1 MSAPR
6 QAGFTL
12 VELMVSV
19 VLVGVVTS
27 LSVRLASTVIDAYRE
42 QRIAMAIQR
51 AARASIDLVSDAVR
65 NASAGVATGDARD
78 AAGCSDVVGIDV
90 VNRSDGPDQISVIY
104 ASGGIVTSLRSSV
117 TAASSRFTVTSGDG
131 LAVGDRVLI
140 TDGTSGRLLPV
151 NRIEPSG
158 ADVEIRTV
166 AAGVGCPG
174 VPMPADG
181 YRAGALV
188 VRARASTFYIA
199 TAAGVPTL
207 MLDPDGTGPEVAE
220 PLAEGIEDMQIAV
233 GVDLDGDGALRE
245 DGSTSDEWFYN
256 AAGDLDP
263 PAVTTTRWRAV
274 RVTVVARTTQERQ
287 PTTTSLRP
295 ALEDRPAGIPDPY
308 RRRVLSTVVEIRNLE
323 GSP

>member
-1 MSAPR
+1 MTAPR
-6 QAGFTL
+6 QGGFTL

-19 VLVGVVTS
+19 VLIGIVTS

-65 NASAGVATGDARD
+65 NASAGVPTGDTRD

-90 VNRSDGPDQISVIY
+90 VNRSDGPDQLSVIY
-104 ASGGIVTSLRSSV
+104 ASGGVVTSLRSTL
-117 TAASSRFTVTSGDG
+117 TAASSRFTVTNVDG
-131 LAVGDRVLI
+131 LAVGDRVLV

-151 NRIEPSG
+151 SRIDPSG
-158 ADVEIRTV
+158 SDFEIGTI
-166 AAGVGCPG
+166 AAGVACPG

-181 YRAGALV
+181 YKAGALV
-188 VRARASTFYIA
+188 VRARAATFYVA

-207 MLDPDGTGPEVAE
+207 MLDPDGTGPEIAE
-220 PLAEGIEDMQIAV
+220 PLAEGIEDLQIAV
-233 GVDLDGDGALRE
+233 GVDLDGDGALRD
-245 DGSTSDEWFYN
+245 DGSTGDEWFYN

-274 RVTVVARTTQERQ
+274 RLTVVARTTQERQ

-295 ALEDRPAGIPDPY
+295 AIEDRPAGVPDPY